1 MAEIESRE
9 KFLEA
14 QGWTR
19 QFIANEPRL
28 SEAAD
33 MYRELGF
40 EVLLEPLP
48 TEPECTAC
56 EGTEGEHQQE
66 DCRVCFQ
73 GVEDQYRI
81 IYTRPHKIQD
91 AVESEL

>member
-1 MAEIESRE
+1 VDESMSRE
-9 KFLEA
+9 KSLEA

-19 QFIANEPRL
+19 QFVANEPRL

-48 TEPECTAC
+48 REGPECRSC
-56 EGTEGEHQQE
+56 EGPEDEREGQ
-66 DCRVCFQ
+66 CRVCFH
-73 GVEDQYRI
+73 GVEERYRI
-81 IYTRPHKIQD
+81 IYTRPYKR
-91 AVESEL
+91 E

>member
-1 MAEIESRE
+1 VDESTGGE
-9 KFLEA
+9 KSLEA

-28 SEAAD
+28 TEAAD
-33 MYRELGF
+33 MYRDLGF

-48 TEPECTAC
+48 KEPECTAC
-56 EGTEGEHQQE
+56 EGTDGVQQRE
-66 DCRVCFQ
+66 CRVCFQ

-81 IYTRPHKIQD
+81 IYTRPYKKMEAGD
-91 AVESEL
+91 AELS

>member
-1 MAEIESRE
+1 MDRGMTRE
-9 KFLEA
+9 KSLEA

-28 SEAAD
+28 TEAAE

-48 TEPECTAC
+48 KNPECTGC
-56 EGTEGEHQQE
+56 EGTEEQERGE
-66 DCRVCFQ
+66 CRVCFQ

-81 IYTRPHKIQD
+81 IYTRPYRGLEFH
-91 AVESEL
+91 

>member
-1 MAEIESRE
+1 MDDGRTRE
-9 KFLEA
+9 KSLEA
-14 QGWTR
+14 QGWKR

-28 SEAAD
+28 TEAVE

-48 TEPECTAC
+48 REPECTAC
-56 EGTEGEHQQE
+56 EGVEEGEKRE
-66 DCRVCFQ
+66 CRVCFQ

-81 IYTRPHKIQD
+81 IYTRPIREWQGQ
-91 AVESEL
+91 E